1 MQKRR
6 GALVQ
11 RTSPR
16 RPAHHKLPQGEGDRI
31 VARVLGRIQVNG
43 ITVGCDKPAADV
55 GGVASQ
61 VEHTDVDPD
70 VRLLLLSQS
79 GPYKQQRGLE
89 LPTTRVF
96 STAHELE
103 TFNHI

>member
-11 RTSPR
+11 RTSRR

-43 ITVGCDKPAADV
+43 ITVGCDKPAGD
-55 GGVASQ
+55 GGASHHKWSIPMWILMYDFSYS
-61 VEHTDVDPD
+61 VTPAATNNSAEWTP
-70 VRLLLLSQS
+70 
-79 GPYKQQRGLE
+79 
-89 LPTTRVF
+89 LPT
-96 STAHELE
+96 LE
-103 TFNHI
+103 FQSHSQA

>member
-43 ITVGCDKPAADV
+43 ITVGCDKPAGDV

-79 GPYKQQRGLE
+79 GRYKRQGGMEAPPNRGVSRVLE
-89 LPTTRVF
+89 
-96 STAHELE
+96 
-103 TFNHI
+103 